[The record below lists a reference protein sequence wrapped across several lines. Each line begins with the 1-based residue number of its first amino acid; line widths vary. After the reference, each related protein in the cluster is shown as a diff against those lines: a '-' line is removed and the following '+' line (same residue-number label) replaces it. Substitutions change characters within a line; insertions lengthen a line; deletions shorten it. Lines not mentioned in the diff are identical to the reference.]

1 MRWKYRAKWGRA
13 TIGLERRGER
23 LKLPAMNEDML
34 KSIHEE
40 LVAIRQLLA
49 EAIKAP
55 ARSAPARATTSAS
68 SYSSS
73 GGGADEVIL
82 QPTEV
87 IPNAGDVQ
95 VHFGKNNGVALS
107 KLSERSL
114 SWYATEQP
122 PRLDSSGK
130 PYPPRPQETTLR
142 NAARTLWHQNKGT
155 LGQPDAPKGAASAA
169 TPAVATESSAHLSDE
184 ENVPF

>member
-1 MRWKYRAKWGRA
+1 L
-13 TIGLERRGER
+13 LEWTVCV
-23 LKLPAMNEDML
+23 
-34 KSIHEE
+34 HE
-40 LVAIRQLLA
+40 LHHAV
-49 EAIKAP
+49 
-55 ARSAPARATTSAS
+55 
-68 SYSSS
+68 SYASS
-73 GGGADEVIL
+73 GGGMGGDEIIP

-87 IPNAGDVQ
+87 VPNAGDVQ

-130 PYPPRPQETTLR
+130 PYPARPQETTLR

-155 LGQPDAPKGAASAA
+155 LGQADVMKPASAGVSA
-169 TPAVATESSAHLSDE
+169 AAAAELAAVAPTHPSDE
-184 ENVPF
+184 EVPF

>member
-1 MRWKYRAKWGRA
+1 
-13 TIGLERRGER
+13 
-23 LKLPAMNEDML
+23 MNEDIL

-49 EAIKAP
+49 EANKAGP
-55 ARSAPARATTSAS
+55 ARSTPARSTSTAS
-68 SYSSS
+68 SYASS
-73 GGGADEVIL
+73 GGGGGSDEVIL

-87 IPNAGDVQ
+87 VPNAGDVQ

-130 PYPPRPQETTLR
+130 PYPARPQEMTLR
-142 NAARTLWHQNKGT
+142 NAARTLWHQNRGT
-155 LGQPDAPKGAASAA
+155 LGQADAPKATAGSASSAA
-169 TPAVATESSAHLSDE
+169 EMVAVAPAHPSDE
-184 ENVPF
+184 EVPF

>member
-1 MRWKYRAKWGRA
+1 
-13 TIGLERRGER
+13 
-23 LKLPAMNEDML
+23 MNEDIL

-40 LVAIRQLLA
+40 LVAIRQLLS
-49 EAIKAP
+49 EARTAP
-55 ARSAPARATTSAS
+55 ARPAPAPARVAGTPST
-68 SYSSS
+68 YTSS
-73 GGGADEVIL
+73 GGDEPIP

-87 IPNAGDVQ
+87 IANPGDVQ

-130 PYPPRPQETTLR
+130 PYPARPQEATLR
-142 NAARTLWHQNKGT
+142 NAARTLWHQTRGT
-155 LGQPDAPKGAASAA
+155 LGQPDVVKPAAAA
-169 TPAVATESSAHLSDE
+169 MPAAATESAAHLSDE
-184 ENVPF
+184 DNIPF

>member
-1 MRWKYRAKWGRA
+1 MG
-13 TIGLERRGER
+13 TELERNLSR
-23 LKLPAMNEDML
+23 MNEDIL

-40 LVAIRQLLA
+40 LVSIRKLLT
-49 EAIKAP
+49 EATK
-55 ARSAPARATTSAS
+55 SAPRSVPVRAPSTATSYA
-68 SYSSS
+68 SSS
-73 GGGADEVIL
+73 GGMGGDEIIP

-87 IPNAGDVQ
+87 VPNAGDVQ

-130 PYPPRPQETTLR
+130 PYPARPQETTLR

-155 LGQPDAPKGAASAA
+155 LGQADVVKPASAGVSA
-169 TPAVATESSAHLSDE
+169 AAAAELAAVAPTHPSDE
-184 ENVPF
+184 EVPF

>member
-1 MRWKYRAKWGRA
+1 
-13 TIGLERRGER
+13 
-23 LKLPAMNEDML
+23 MNEDIL
-34 KSIHEE
+34 RSIHEE

-49 EAIKAP
+49 EANKAP
-55 ARSAPARATTSAS
+55 ARSAPARATSAS
-68 SYSSS
+68 STYTSS

-155 LGQPDAPKGAASAA
+155 LGQPDAPKGSAPTA

>member
-1 MRWKYRAKWGRA
+1 MNDE
-13 TIGLERRGER
+13 L
-23 LKLPAMNEDML
+23 LKA
-34 KSIHEE
+34 IHQE

-49 EAIKAP
+49 ETKQAQSRPAP
-55 ARSAPARATTSAS
+55 ARSTSTSSSS
-68 SYSSS
+68 SYS
-73 GGGADEVIL
+73 GGGSGVEEVIP

-87 IPNAGDVQ
+87 IPNAGEVQ
-95 VHFGKNNGVALS
+95 VHFGKNNGVPLN

-142 NAARTLWHQNKGT
+142 NAARTLWHQNRGT
-155 LGQPDAPKGAASAA
+155 LGAPDAPKPAAK
-169 TPAVATESSAHLSDE
+169 PLPPVIEESSAHLADE
-184 ENVPF
+184 ESVPF

>member
-1 MRWKYRAKWGRA
+1 
-13 TIGLERRGER
+13 
-23 LKLPAMNEDML
+23 MNEDIL

-49 EAIKAP
+49 EANKAQT
-55 ARSAPARATTSAS
+55 RSAPARASSSSS

-73 GGGADEVIL
+73 GGGGDEVIP
-82 QPTEV
+82 QPSEV
-87 IPNAGDVQ
+87 VPNAGDVQ

-114 SWYATEQP
+114 SWYAMEQP

-130 PYPPRPQETTLR
+130 PYPPRPQEVILR

-155 LGQPDAPKGAASAA
+155 LGQPDVAKASKAVSSAPSA
-169 TPAVATESSAHLSDE
+169 PIESSAHLSDE